1 MIPCNAYS
9 SCKLY
14 RLRLTVLMGRNGA
27 GDPTSSPNIG
37 EEYQTSERMVNVMFV
52 YVLNCHGE
60 PYMPCQPRKAR
71 LLLQEGKAKV
81 VRKVPFTIQLL
92 YGSSGYKQEV
102 SLGIDAGTQHIGVSA
117 TTEQEVLIE
126 AEVQPRSDIQE
137 LLATR
142 RQFRRARRNR
152 KTRYRK
158 ARFLNRNKPK
168 GWLAPSV
175 QHKVACH
182 MKTIRLIHRILPVRR
197 TTIEVAQFDFQKI
210 RNPEIEGEEYQQGP
224 QLGFWNV
231 RAYVLARDGHLCQWC
246 KGKSKNR
253 MLNVHH
259 IESRKTG
266 GDSPDNL
273 ITLCETCHDL
283 IHRTH
288 QEQMLERKSGGFRDA
303 TQMGIIRWR
312 IYEQAKEL
320 FPHVHLTYGYLTKH
334 TRITHQLEK
343 SHLVDAR
350 CISGHPL
357 TCSDGTWYLMK
368 YMRRNNRQLHKA
380 TIRKGGKRQRNT
392 APKYVHGF
400 RLFDCVRY
408 ENVTCFVFGR
418 RSSGYFD
425 LRTLDGTKVSA
436 SASYKK
442 LHVVQKAS
450 ALLVERRA
458 AFPPVP

>member
-1 MIPCNAYS
+1 
-9 SCKLY
+9 
-14 RLRLTVLMGRNGA
+14 MGRNGA
-27 GDPTSSPNIG
+27 ADETSSPNIG
-37 EEYQTSERMVNVMFV
+37 EESHTSERMVNVMFV

-60 PYMPCQPRKAR
+60 PLMPCQPRKAR
-71 LLLQEGKAKV
+71 LLLQEGRAKV
-81 VRKVPFTIQLL
+81 VRMGPFTIQLL

-102 SLGIDAGTQHIGVSA
+102 SLGIDAGSQHIGVSA
-117 TTEQEVLIE
+117 TTEQQVLFE

-142 RQFRRARRNR
+142 RQFRRAKRNR

-158 ARFLNRNKPK
+158 ARFLNRNKPQ
-168 GWLAPSV
+168 GWFAPSV
-175 QHKVACH
+175 QHKVDCH
-182 MKTIRLIHRILPVRR
+182 LKTIRLVHRILPVRR
-197 TTIEVAQFDFQKI
+197 TTIEVAQFDLQKI
-210 RNPEIEGEEYQQGP
+210 RNPTIAGEAYQQGP
-224 QLGFWNV
+224 QLAFWNV
-231 RAYVLARDGHLCQWC
+231 REYVLARDGHLCQWC
-246 KGKSKNR
+246 KGTSKDR
-253 MLNVHH
+253 KLNVHH

-266 GDSPDNL
+266 GESPDNL

-288 QEQMLERKSGGFRDA
+288 QEQKIERKSRGFRDA
-303 TQMGIIRWR
+303 TQMGIMRWR

-320 FPHVHLTYGYLTKH
+320 FPQVQLTYGYLTKH

-350 CISGHPL
+350 CITGYPL
-357 TCSDGTWYLMK
+357 ACSDGTGYLMK
-368 YMRRNNRQLHKA
+368 YVRRNNRQLHKA
-380 TIRKGGKRQRNT
+380 PIRKGGRRQRNT

-408 ENVTCFVFGR
+408 ENITCFVFGR

-442 LHVVQKAS
+442 LNVVQKAS